1 MENASS
7 SLDRDLGLSQE
18 SLIHFGL
25 AAESRC
31 FVLLSSSGHRIA
43 VINESTGQ
51 VLKKFL
57 ELETARMSAYMAVH
71 AWNERHSSGGTNS
84 KKTYLLVNLNIYGS
98 SAIRDQV
105 SKVLS
110 LSHVYLQHPI
120 YQNDNT
126 SYDNPHFVEINGVI
140 PDDDTLPDQ
149 SVTEVIDSSQNG
161 PLASSVQLRVD
172 EAVSEVL
179 ESLVRL
185 KRLSQL
191 EAPCCIRTPLLG
203 YAILDSFTR
212 KSSDVHGK
220 APKRRLRLHS
230 ST

>member
-7 SLDRDLGLSQE
+7 CLDRDLGLSQE
-18 SLIHFGL
+18 TLIHFGL

-31 FVLLSSSGHRIA
+31 FVLLSSSGDKIA

-51 VLKKFL
+51 ILKKLL
-57 ELETARMSAYMAVH
+57 ELETARMSAYLTVQ
-71 AWNERHSSGGTNS
+71 AWSERHSSGGTNS

-120 YQNDNT
+120 YQKYST

-140 PDDDTLPDQ
+140 PDEDTLPDQ
-149 SVTEVIDSSQNG
+149 SAMEVIEAQSGRSSLG
-161 PLASSVQLRVD
+161 SSRLVNSTKAIESIGSTLLHQDFFVRVCD
-172 EAVSEVL
+172 FSRFLYPA
-179 ESLVRL
+179 
-185 KRLSQL
+185 K
-191 EAPCCIRTPLLG
+191 
-203 YAILDSFTR
+203 F
-212 KSSDVHGK
+212 
-220 APKRRLRLHS
+220 
-230 ST
+230 